1 MPSSSS
7 LRTETRGKRHG
18 LAVIARNGRHL
29 TTRWSG
35 PGMLRQK
42 REAIV
47 MSVPARPCE
56 GAIPGRS
63 ARSR

>member
-1 MPSSSS
+1 MGEQPA
-7 LRTETRGKRHG
+7 G
-18 LAVIARNGRHL
+18 LIGL
-29 TTRWSG
+29 TTRWNG

-42 REAIV
+42 QEKVAKVAVSDWRG
-47 MSVPARPCE
+47 

>member
-1 MPSSSS
+1 MVAFKG
-7 LRTETRGKRHG
+7 RRGFSG
-18 LAVIARNGRHL
+18 SL
-29 TTRWSG
+29 TTRWNG

-42 REAIV
+42 QEIIEMRGSG
-47 MSVPARPCE
+47 SVCT